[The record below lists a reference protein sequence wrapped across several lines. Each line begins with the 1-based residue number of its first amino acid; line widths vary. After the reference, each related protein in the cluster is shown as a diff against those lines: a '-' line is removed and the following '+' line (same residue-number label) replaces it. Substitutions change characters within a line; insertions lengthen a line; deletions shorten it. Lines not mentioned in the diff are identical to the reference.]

1 MNAVAL
7 MTGVLWGQLKRL
19 NRACTVRLEANILC
33 RRTMLGDADCVAIGK
48 PPCDNPL
55 PPAPTA
61 RT

>member
-1 MNAVAL
+1 

-48 PPCDNPL
+48 PPCDNPH